1 MKIPWK
7 KPKPVEYTVEDAI
20 EPTIAGDETAPDS
33 DSDALSFLSQPE
45 EERPEAGEAEDS
57 ADEEILAGVNDRIS
71 VSVAGES
78 ESVKAGLDGLSAEA
92 SRTIEELHRKIE
104 EAAEK
109 AKAEIAASL
118 DARFSEEKAPSEEEP
133 PQED

>member
-7 KPKPVEYTVEDAI
+7 KSKPVEDTVEDAL
-20 EPTIAGDETAPDS
+20 EPTIAGDETAPDF
-33 DSDALSFLSQPE
+33 DSDALSFLSEPE

-57 ADEEILAGVNDRIS
+57 ADEEILEEVNDRIS
-71 VSVAGES
+71 ASVADAS
-78 ESVKAGLDGLSAEA
+78 ESVKAGLDGISAEA

-109 AKAEIAASL
+109 AKAEIAAGL
-118 DARFSEEKAPSEEEP
+118 DARFSEGKDSSEEEP